1 MENARNGLSV
11 YYLNELKESGKLREL
26 IEDEEIIPID
36 VEEALDRLERQF
48 NKENLL
54 EYFRAID
61 NWEEMLQD
69 DYIGD
74 ICEVIKEDEDHIVV
88 EFTEAGDPRKKSI
101 CTYFLA

>member
-1 MENARNGLSV
+1 MDNERNGLSV

-74 ICEVIKEDEDHIVV
+74 ICEVIKEEKDYIVV
-88 EFTEAGDPRKKSI
+88 EFTEAGDPRKKNI

>member
-1 MENARNGLSV
+1 MDNEKNGLSV
-11 YYLNELKESGKLREL
+11 YYLNELKESGKLSEL
-26 IEDEEIIPID
+26 IEEEEVIPIE
-36 VEEALDRLERQF
+36 VEEALKRLEKQF

-54 EYFRAID
+54 EYFRTLD

-74 ICEVIKEDEDHIVV
+74 ICEVVKEEPDHIVV
-88 EFTEAGDPRKKSI
+88 EFYQADNPNKKNY